1 MKVALLGNVTLDF
14 LAQDFRRVGHDVYM
28 PSGFDTWRQEAL
40 DPASGLHAFV
50 PDVVLL
56 VMDGGVPKADA
67 EILGAFAPARVIAPD
82 LKLLA
87 AETPGFWDERMRK
100 LAAMPFSLVGLK
112 AIEDEFFFALSAESS
127 QTGAAAFVAAVPK
140 KILAVD
146 ADNTLWNGIVSEDG
160 ADAVTPYVDF
170 QKGLLALKAR
180 GVLLVLLSKNDPIA
194 RSGETPLPPG
204 EDRACRG
211 RSGETPLPPGE
222 GRACRA
228 RSGETPLP
236 PGEGRACRARSG
248 ETPLPPVAET
258 LARDDM
264 PLSLDDFAA
273 SRVNWSPKA
282 GNLLTVCRELNLGTD
297 SVVFVDDNPHE
308 RAQMKAHLPEVAVPP
323 FPADLSHPAQFLRRL
338 ERYFFSSAGATE
350 EDRARTEMYQAEA
363 ARRDFARTLPTV
375 QDYLKGLHLTARAAC
390 ATADD
395 VPRLAQ
401 MAGKTNQFNA
411 TTIRRTA
418 EEMASLVADPM
429 HRVWTF
435 RAGDAFGEMGLVC
448 YVVYDCATARI
459 TDFVMSCR
467 AMGRTLEHFAVNHV
481 RHELASEK
489 LSLAGIDC
497 VPTAKNAPF
506 REFLST
512 LDLAHDAV
520 TWYNSGEHAKKEYH
534 S

>member
-14 LAQDFRRVGHDVYM
+14 LAQDFRRAGHDVYV

-40 DPASGLHAFV
+40 DPASGLHAFS
-50 PDVVLL
+50 PDAVLL
-56 VMDGGVPKADA
+56 VMDGGVLKTDA
-67 EILGAFAPARVIAPD
+67 EILGARAPARVIAPD

-100 LAAMPFSLVGLK
+100 LAAMPFSLAGLK
-112 AIEDEFFFALSAESS
+112 AIEDEFFFAL
-127 QTGAAAFVAAVPK
+127 AAAPK

-180 GVLLVLLSKNDPIA
+180 GVLLVLLSKNDPID

-204 EDRACRG
+204 VG
-211 RSGETPLPPGE
+211 RI
-222 GRACRA
+222 
-228 RSGETPLP
+228 
-236 PGEGRACRARSG
+236 CRARSG
-248 ETPLPPVAET
+248 ETPLPPVAEA

-273 SRVNWSPKA
+273 TRVDWSPKA
-282 GNLLTVCRELNLGTD
+282 GNLLDAFRELNLAPD
-297 SVVFVDDNPHE
+297 AIVFVDDNAHE
-308 RAQMKAHLPEVAVPP
+308 RAQMKAHLPEVSVPP
-323 FPADLSHPAQFLRRL
+323 FPSDLASPAQFLRRL
-338 ERYFFSSAGATE
+338 EQYFFASTGATE

-375 QDYLKGLHLTARAAC
+375 QDYLKGLRLTVRAARA
-390 ATADD
+390 TAED

-418 EEMASLVADPM
+418 EEMASLVADPA

-448 YVVYDCATARI
+448 YVIYDCATARI

-467 AMGRTLEHFAVNHV
+467 AMGRTLEHFAVNYV
-481 RHELASEK
+481 RRELAAEG
-489 LSLAGIDC
+489 LPLAGINC
-497 VPTAKNAPF
+497 VSTAKNGPF

-512 LDLAHDAV
+512 LDLSRETV
-520 TWYNSGEHAKKEYH
+520 TWYADGESEEHA
-534 S
+534 